1 MTREEDLARGVMT
14 KGVITV
20 APHQTV
26 GDALRLMIDHDIGA
40 VVVASDDAPVGV
52 FTERDLTRRMLEEG
66 DLLHRD
72 VNEIMSS
79 PVLTAEPDTEVD
91 RIFELMSA
99 NGIRRLPIVEDGKLV
114 GIVTERDLLRWVDG
128 VAHDR
133 T

>member
-26 GDALRLMIDHDIGA
+26 ADALRLMIDHDIGA
-40 VVVASDDAPVGV
+40 VVVASDDDPVGV
-52 FTERDLTRRMLEEG
+52 FTERDLTRRMLEGG

-72 VNEIMSS
+72 VNDIMSS
-79 PVLTAEPDTEVD
+79 PVVTADPDTEVD
-91 RIFELMSA
+91 RIFELMTT
-99 NGIRRLPIVEDGKLV
+99 NGIRRLPIVQDGKLV

-133 T
+133 A